1 MITQKDAKLHL
12 TLELGFIG
20 WASPPTSRNPRA
32 THRFAL
38 CWPWKMIRRSKK
50 KDYLNLSGG
59 PIKKDGL
66 SKIARETT
74 NERQSNIARG
84 EDKKRETI

>member
-1 MITQKDAKLHL
+1 MAYSMLAFDCA
-12 TLELGFIG
+12 
-20 WASPPTSRNPRA
+20 R
-32 THRFAL
+32 
-38 CWPWKMIRRSKK
+38 RRSKK

-74 NERQSNIARG
+74 NERLSNTARG
-84 EDKKRETI
+84 EDKKERLSKMTQRVEQAERLHQPLQKQRIV